1 MLGPQFVTNEQGGDI
16 RGDARPELALYRF
29 LDRALFWLETA
40 TVAVLLL
47 VTLAQPKTSLVG
59 LPTWGIVLLFAGY
72 SPLAD
77 LIQNRVHSLRALR
90 WKYIVNLPVTALTY
104 LLAGERG
111 GPLFVL
117 FILAINCAAATM
129 TPRGSLLYTA
139 AATAAAAAID
149 LVLLT
154 DPPSAAALPALITRL
169 AVLALVGLGMALVM
183 CRLLLEREIA
193 QSVRGE
199 AERLAELDRLRADF
213 IAAVSHELRTPL
225 TASRAGLGMLE
236 MGAADLLPPAEH
248 ALLGDTRRNIE
259 RLGLLIDD
267 LLAVSQLESGVM
279 TLDRESFDVRS
290 ATMGAVASVLPLIRE
305 KGQALVVDL
314 PEPLPV
320 AGDPRRLEQVVV
332 NLLANAHRHT
342 PTSTRIAISGGV
354 RSGDVVLSVSDDGPG
369 IPADELEAIFERY
382 HRLAGTGSGLGLAIA
397 RGIVELHGGRIWA
410 ESETGRGTTI
420 HIVLPGDASE
430 YE

>member
-1 MLGPQFVTNEQGGDI
+1 
-16 RGDARPELALYRF
+16 
-29 LDRALFWLETA
+29 
-40 TVAVLLL
+40 
-47 VTLAQPKTSLVG
+47 
-59 LPTWGIVLLFAGY
+59 
-72 SPLAD
+72 
-77 LIQNRVHSLRALR
+77 
-90 WKYIVNLPVTALTY
+90 
-104 LLAGERG
+104 
-111 GPLFVL
+111 
-117 FILAINCAAATM
+117 
-129 TPRGSLLYTA
+129 
-139 AATAAAAAID
+139 
-149 LVLLT
+149 
-154 DPPSAAALPALITRL
+154 
-169 AVLALVGLGMALVM
+169 
-183 CRLLLEREIA
+183 
-193 QSVRGE
+193 
-199 AERLAELDRLRADF
+199 
-213 IAAVSHELRTPL
+213 
-225 TASRAGLGMLE
+225 
-236 MGAADLLPPAEH
+236 
-248 ALLGDTRRNIE
+248 
-259 RLGLLIDD
+259 
-267 LLAVSQLESGVM
+267 
-279 TLDRESFDVRS
+279 
-290 ATMGAVASVLPLIRE
+290 MGAVASVLPLIRE